1 MGGLGGLV
9 CVVGGLETEGEDGG
23 REVRTGET
31 VEGLAM
37 VVVFWGVM

>member
-1 MGGLGGLV
+1 MGGLGGFV
-9 CVVGGLETEGEDGG
+9 CVMGGLETEGEDGG

-37 VVVFWGVM
+37 VVVFWW